1 MKKIIFTLTILILI
15 ALYFGCTQGE
25 KKIMLSY
32 KYVPGTIL
40 TYEQNS
46 HRTTKVLE
54 TDSVVED
61 YKSSYIIHIEQEIID
76 FKENV
81 GQIKEAS
88 SWTHKKKNPD
98 DSTKIDTIETTREI
112 DFFVQTNGKI
122 VDIQFPPDRDDSYT
136 TYVKNYFEQGMPQF
150 PAYEIPVGY
159 SWTQTTKVVLPDET
173 MEASTNY
180 SIKSLV
186 RERGYDCAVIE
197 YEGNLL
203 IPIVKSPKDST
214 QRHGLDKIQAT
225 GMIYFAHKEGFIV
238 LQRERMVIDGYRNM
252 IEEGEEKIYQ
262 LAIEADTDFALK
274 KVEKP

>member
-1 MKKIIFTLTILILI
+1 LKKIISTLTILTLI

-32 KYVPGTIL
+32 KYDPGTIL

-46 HRTTKVLE
+46 HRTTKVIE
-54 TDSVVED
+54 ADSVVED
-61 YKSSYIIHIEQEIID
+61 YKSSYNINIEQEVIE
-76 FKENV
+76 FENNV
-81 GQIKEAS
+81 GQIKETS
-88 SWTHKKKNPD
+88 SWTHEMKNPD
-98 DSTKIDTIETTREI
+98 DSTKIDTVKTTREL

-122 VDIQFPPDRDDSYT
+122 VDIQFPPDRDNSYT
-136 TYVKNYFEQGMPQF
+136 TYIKNYFEQGMPQF
-150 PAYEIPVGY
+150 PSYEITVDY
-159 SWTQTTKVVLPDET
+159 SWTQTTRVVLPDET

-180 SIKSLV
+180 KIKSLV

-203 IPIVKSPKDST
+203 IPIVKNPKDST
-214 QRHGLDKIQAT
+214 QKQGLDKIQST

-238 LQRERMVIDGYRNM
+238 LQREKMVIDGYREMNKK
-252 IEEGEEKIYQ
+252 GEIKKYQ

-274 KVEKP
+274 KVEK